1 MVLADFGRLMG
12 SDAGEK
18 NGPERGE
25 YAERWVGW
33 QTSEVRRRLQ
43 ESAQTRGNQ
52 RNSPEKTPTENGWG
66 WCTGGAMPVLIKP
79 SSIIRLRMFLNTRAM
94 GLSQFD
100 EA

>member
-25 YAERWVGW
+25 CAERWVGW
-33 QTSEVRRRLQ
+33 PTSEVRRRSQ

-66 WCTGGAMPVLIKP
+66 WCTGGGATTGNKPVL
-79 SSIIRLRMFLNTRAM
+79 L
-94 GLSQFD
+94 GG
-100 EA
+100 